1 MKCSRGV
8 TRFLLPLKNQQH
20 ILRQTLVSIVFMFY
34 LSELFALE
42 CHGSASKKKKS
53 SPFHLPLPLKND
65 FLLCC
70 ICLDVFTDP
79 VTIPCKHSFCKN
91 CITQHWTLNVRNTCP
106 MCRSAFHRRPEL
118 NVDASIAEK
127 VHQLR
132 QLTGRESSICS
143 KERQD
148 KADVLCDV
156 CARTKRKAVKSC
168 LMTVNLQRLFRKILQ
183 QGQFKEKTG
192 WTVGAIREAGNTG
205 SQDKFK
211 LHQNCQN
218 AVKM

>member
-20 ILRQTLVSIVFMFY
+20 ILRQTLHVDMSATSSF
-34 LSELFALE
+34 LSHDE
-42 CHGSASKKKKS
+42 
-53 SPFHLPLPLKND
+53 
-65 FLLCC
+65 LLCC

-168 LMTVNLQRLFRKILQ
+168 LVCLTSFCDTHLEHHHRFPGLRRHQLMDPVKNL
-183 QGQFKEKTG
+183 E
-192 WTVGAIREAGNTG
+192 
-205 SQDKFK
+205 DKLCK
-211 LHQNCQN
+211 KHGRALVLLCRIQ
-218 AVKM
+218 